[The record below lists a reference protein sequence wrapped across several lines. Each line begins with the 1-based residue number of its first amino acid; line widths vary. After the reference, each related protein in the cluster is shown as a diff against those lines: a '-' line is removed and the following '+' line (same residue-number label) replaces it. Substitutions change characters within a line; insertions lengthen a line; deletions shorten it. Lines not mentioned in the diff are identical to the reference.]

1 MIYCIGKI
9 FNKEVANMSMKIWF
23 EIILINTKTGNM
35 EKIARVKSKGVA
47 FRLYKEVQN
56 IYRNT
61 DFKVKMK

>member
-1 MIYCIGKI
+1 
-9 FNKEVANMSMKIWF
+9 MKTYTMVDIV
-23 EIILINTKTGNM
+23 LINTKTGDI
-35 EKIARVKSKGVA
+35 EKIARVKSKGLA

>member
-1 MIYCIGKI
+1 
-9 FNKEVANMSMKIWF
+9 MSMKIWF
-23 EIILINTKTGNM
+23 DIVLVNTKTG
-35 EKIARVKSKGVA
+35 EKEKVARAKSKGVA

>member
-1 MIYCIGKI
+1 
-9 FNKEVANMSMKIWF
+9 MSMKIWF

-35 EKIARVKSKGVA
+35 EKIARVKSKGLA

-56 IYRNT
+56 IYST